1 MLDKQTT
8 NSIDRSKF
16 NSYKGL
22 GTSCPVCAST
32 SGKCRWQNY
41 ELSAQ
46 NGKITSTIKTLCMTG
61 AGGYGNPDYHYF
73 NDTRDGQWGVYI
85 PLSDWNEHRGENRQ
99 ATPAEREEWVK
110 NQQLQQQVLLEAEN
124 QRRAES
130 LPALERDIAARA
142 ILAQLSLNEIDRKD
156 LIRRGFTAQQIR
168 EIGFKSVEK
177 FQRLKE
183 PVNPRFPGVNISGTR
198 LNNGSIAGILI
209 PLYTITGEIVAFQ
222 IRNRE
227 QSKSRYRWLSS
238 VWEKGRDN
246 GAAPSLP
253 NGENPLT
260 FSYPQLLGVKPVL
273 NSIGFAEGTGAK
285 PNLAATRMG
294 QQIIGAAGGQWL
306 SSPELLLDGLSRWRA
321 DVIDLYLDGED
332 IHKPQ
337 VIRRWVN
344 LHRQLLEWG
353 YKPRFMYSGRDIDEL
368 EDLSELREIDSAE
381 LDRLVGDRLPSPPV
395 ISLARKLYQKSK
407 HFTPNRT
414 QCNRFLKWE
423 IPETG
428 LENTLVGIKSALGT
442 GKTEVLKALGA
453 WARERGLELIFIGYR
468 NNLLRQTCD
477 RIPDLYHVGDEDRV
491 FLDSDYHKAICHHSA
506 GLIDPAQ
513 MGNKIIVLDECVSD
527 LSDML
532 TSKLTAGRRKDGTDS
547 RQVRLAHIQEL
558 IQNCYG
564 VVALDAYLSDTE
576 LDFLRKLR
584 SSSVRAGASAS
595 AERVSHLSGAE
606 RCSWNEPKQRDFDFI
621 HKIENTYRNQMNVR
635 MVNQKSTVT
644 RAILDDAL
652 AGANLLITATTQKH
666 CENLE
671 KSLIHI
677 GIPETN
683 ICRIDGTTDRD
694 DTILLFFRNP
704 KTYLETY
711 SPQIVIL
718 SPTAESG
725 ISIDLPGYFTT
736 HYHFHLGNLGILS
749 GLQFLGRYRYF
760 SAPRVIYCEKQG
772 HIHDGNSSCF
782 TRWVKDEFDRQVHED
797 INLVFMLL
805 DKGATDEAM
814 KILTSYANKEDLWL
828 KLAHQYKANL
838 NEEMKHLR
846 ELFIESMVAD
856 GYTVTIDPEDVDGCD
871 DTDDLMGRVE
881 VERRVVQ
888 SRRIYNA
895 PDITRLE
902 YEAIRN
908 NPSANEIDRVLAS
921 KYYLTQQQLPGIM
934 ETESYCAELIQMLKY
949 NHPALVKQLET
960 YHYLLHPELAEI
972 NHLAAW
978 LPVAQTGSVWLPDQ
992 LNRSSLALVK
1002 VGRELGLAELIER
1015 RTLLAGSPA
1024 ERSATRQTIFS
1035 RQRIGEII
1043 QQVKDSKRYQS
1054 SLKININPEKQTD
1067 PIKLFQ
1073 RILKKFGLKSVKL
1086 GDDQFKLDA
1095 VADSILAFKGAPKYE
1110 LLTPELIEGVTGL
1123 AGKEF
1128 HKDDIEIQTLGGSME
1143 ALGMQDKRGR
1153 MRLVAGSARYL
1164 GLSVVTHR
1172 HRTIDP
1178 QGKKVVTRIYTFTA
1192 TSDPI
1197 SGGIK
1202 NSQVYPGTQPVYVKH
1217 IYECLTRRL
1226 EQLAIDKV
1234 VGIKAWQNLDFA
1246 ASGNNLQT
1254 SIPEELFSAIHI
1266 DDFASIEIINLP
1278 KDRSGSA
1285 EFSLE
1290 NLRSVAQKLLYIGQ
1304 MELPELEICLNQYLG
1319 VTNPEVARIAMS
1331 MIENKYPQVFAR
1343 LIHCSSSI
1351 TQVE

>member
-1 MLDKQTT
+1 MSKYFANLVP
-8 NSIDRSKF
+8 RSRF
-16 NSYKGL
+16 NAYRGL
-22 GTSCPVCAST
+22 GNTCPVCSSS

-46 NGKITSTIKTLCMTG
+46 NGRITPTIKTLCMTG

-85 PLSDWNEHRGENRQ
+85 PLVDWNEHRGEDRQ

-110 NQQLQQQVLLEAEN
+110 NQQLKQKALLEAEN
-124 QRRAES
+124 QRKAES
-130 LPALERDIAARA
+130 LPVLERDIAARA

-177 FQRLKE
+177 FQRLTE
-183 PVNPRFPGVNISGTR
+183 PVNNRFPGVNIQGNR
-198 LNNGSIAGILI
+198 LNNGSIGGILI
-209 PLYTITGEIVAFQ
+209 PIYTITGEIVAFQ

-260 FSYPQLLGVKPVL
+260 FSYPQLLGVIPVVR
-273 NSIGFAEGTGAK
+273 SIGLAEGTGAK

-294 QQIIGAAGGQWL
+294 QQVIGAAGGQWL
-306 SSPELLLDGLSRWRA
+306 SSPELLKDGLERWRA

-332 IHKPQ
+332 PQKPQ
-337 VIRRWVN
+337 IIRRWVN
-344 LHRQLLEWG
+344 LYYQLLEWG

-368 EDLSELREIDSAE
+368 EDLLLLREID
-381 LDRLVGDRLPSPPV
+381 LDDLEYLVSSKLPPPPPV
-395 ISLARKLYQKSK
+395 VSLARKLYQKSK
-407 HFTPNRT
+407 HFTPNQT
-414 QCNRFLKWE
+414 QNNRFLQWE

-428 LENTLVGIKSALGT
+428 LENTLIGIKSALGT

-453 WARERGLELIFIGYR
+453 WARKCGLELIFIGYR

-477 RIPDLYHVGDEDRV
+477 RIPDLYHVGDEDKV

-513 MGNKIIVLDECVSD
+513 MGNKIVILDECVSD

-532 TSKLTAGRRKDGTDS
+532 TSKLTAGRRKDGMDS
-547 RQVRLAHIQEL
+547 RQVRLAHIEEL
-558 IQNCYG
+558 IKHSHG
-564 VVALDAYLSDTE
+564 VIALDAYLSDTE

-584 SSSVRAGASAS
+584 QFDSV
-595 AERVSHLSGAE
+595 
-606 RCSWNEPKQRDFDFI
+606 

-635 MVNQKSTVT
+635 MVNQKSTLT

-671 KSLIHI
+671 KSLIKL
-677 GIPETN
+677 GIAETN

-694 DTILLFFRNP
+694 DTVGLFFRNP
-704 KTYLETY
+704 KAYLEQHR
-711 SPQIVIL
+711 PQIVIL

-725 ISIDLPGYFTT
+725 ISIDLAGYFTT

-749 GLQFLGRYRYF
+749 GLQFLGRYRDF
-760 SAPRVIYCEKQG
+760 SAPRVIYCERQG
-772 HIHDGNSSCF
+772 RIGDGNSSSF
-782 TRWVKDEFDRQVHED
+782 SKWVKDEFDRQVHED
-797 INLVFMLL
+797 MNLVFMLL
-805 DKGATDEAM
+805 DNGSVDEAIKM
-814 KILTSYANKEDLWL
+814 LTNYANKEDIWL

-838 NEEMKHLR
+838 NEEMKHLH
-846 ELFIESMVAD
+846 ELFVEAMVAD
-856 GYTVTIDPEDVDGCD
+856 GYTVSIAPEDVDGCD

-908 NPSANEIDRVLAS
+908 NPSANELDRVLAN

-934 ETESYCAELIQMLKY
+934 ETESYSAELIQMLKY

-960 YHYLLHPELAEI
+960 YHYLLNPELAEA

-978 LPVAQTGSVWLPDQ
+978 LPVAETGSVWLPDQ

-1002 VGRELGLAELIER
+1002 VGRELGLTDLI
-1015 RTLLAGSPA
+1015 
-1024 ERSATRQTIFS
+1024 QTIFS
-1035 RQRIGEII
+1035 GQQIGVIIERING
-1043 QQVKDSKRYQS
+1043 SKRYQS
-1054 SLKININPEKQTD
+1054 SLKVNINPDQQPN
-1067 PIKLFQ
+1067 PIKLFR
-1073 RILKKFGLKSVKL
+1073 RILKRFGLKLVKL
-1086 GDDQFKLDA
+1086 GDNQFKLDA
-1095 VADSILAFKGAPKYE
+1095 VVDSILAFKGAPKYE
-1110 LLTPELIEGVTGL
+1110 LLTPELIAGVAQL

-1128 HKDDIEIQTLGGSME
+1128 HKDDIEIQTLGAEME
-1143 ALGMQDKRGR
+1143 TLGMQDKRGR
-1153 MRLVAGSARYL
+1153 MRLVAGSARHL

-1178 QGKKVVTRIYTFTA
+1178 QGKKAVTRIYTFGT
-1192 TSDPI
+1192 THDPF
-1197 SGGIK
+1197 SGAIK
-1202 NSQVYPGTQPVYVKH
+1202 NSQVYPGTHPVFVKH
-1217 IYECLTRRL
+1217 IYECVTKRL
-1226 EQLAIDKV
+1226 EQLATHQRERIEEWKNPQV
-1234 VGIKAWQNLDFA
+1234 L
-1246 ASGNNLQT
+1246 
-1254 SIPEELFSAIHI
+1254 IPEQLSSTIHI
-1266 DDFASIEIINLP
+1266 DDFASINIINLP
-1278 KDRSGSA
+1278 EHRSGSP

-1290 NLRSVAQKLLYIGQ
+1290 NLRSVAQTLLHIGQ
-1304 MELPELEICLNQYLG
+1304 MEMSELESCLNEYLAM
-1319 VTNPEVARIAMS
+1319 TNPEVARIAMS
-1331 MIENKYPQVFAR
+1331 MVESRYPEVFERLAR
-1343 LIHCSSSI
+1343 FGKADA
-1351 TQVE
+1351 TRTK

>member
-1 MLDKQTT
+1 MLGTQSTS
-8 NSIDRSKF
+8 SIVRSKF
-16 NSYKGL
+16 NAYKGL
-22 GTSCPVCAST
+22 GNSCPVCAST

-41 ELSAQ
+41 ELSAK
-46 NGKITSTIKTLCMTG
+46 NGKTTPTTKTLCMTG

-85 PLSDWNEHRGENRQ
+85 PLVDWNEHRGEDRQ

-110 NQQLQQQVLLEAEN
+110 NQQLKQQALLEAEN

-130 LPALERDIAARA
+130 LPAYERDIAARA

-156 LIRRGFTAQQIR
+156 LIRRGFTQQQIR

-183 PVNPRFPGVNISGTR
+183 PVNNRFPGVNIQGNR
-198 LNNGSIAGILI
+198 LSNGSIAGILI
-209 PLYTITGEIVAFQ
+209 PIYTVTGEIVAFQ
-222 IRNRE
+222 VRNRE

-260 FSYPQLLGVKPVL
+260 FSYPQLLGVEPRL

-285 PNLAATRMG
+285 PNLTATKMG
-294 QQIIGAAGGQWL
+294 QQVIGAAGGQWL
-306 SSPELLLDGLSRWRA
+306 SSPELLKDGLERWRA
-321 DVIDLYLDGED
+321 DVIDLYLDGD
-332 IHKPQ
+332 DLQKPQ

-344 LHRQLLEWG
+344 LYHQLLEWG

-368 EDLSELREIDSAE
+368 EDLFLLREIDLDE
-381 LDRLVGDRLPSPPV
+381 LENLVGNKLPPPPAIV
-395 ISLARKLYQKSK
+395 SLARKLYQKS
-407 HFTPNRT
+407 HRFTPNQT
-414 QCNRFLKWE
+414 QCNRFLQWE

-477 RIPDLYHVGDEDRV
+477 RIPDLYHVGDEDKV

-506 GLIDPAQ
+506 GLIDPSQ
-513 MGNKIIVLDECVSD
+513 MGNKIVILDECVSD

-547 RQVRLAHIQEL
+547 RQVRLAHIEEL
-558 IQNCYG
+558 IKHSHG
-564 VVALDAYLSDTE
+564 VIALDAYLSDTE

-584 SSSVRAGASAS
+584 
-595 AERVSHLSGAE
+595 
-606 RCSWNEPKQRDFDFI
+606 QFDFV
-621 HKIENTYRNQMNVR
+621 HKLENTYRNQMNVR

-671 KSLIHI
+671 KSLIRI
-677 GIPETN
+677 GIPEAN

-694 DTILLFFRNP
+694 DCILLFFRNP
-704 KTYLETY
+704 KAYLEEY
-711 SPQIVIL
+711 RPQIVIL

-725 ISIDLPGYFTT
+725 ISIDLAGYFTT

-749 GLQFLGRYRYF
+749 GLQFLGRYRDF
-760 SAPRVIYCEKQG
+760 SAPRVIYCERQG
-772 HIHDGNSSCF
+772 RIGDGNSSSF
-782 TRWVKDEFDRQVHED
+782 SKWVKDEFDRQVHED
-797 INLVFMLL
+797 MDLVFMLL
-805 DKGATDEAM
+805 DKGAADEAM
-814 KILTSYANKEDLWL
+814 KILNNYAHKEDLWL
-828 KLAHQYKANL
+828 KLAHHYKANL

-846 ELFIESMVAD
+846 ELFVEAMVAD
-856 GYTVTIDPEDVDGCD
+856 GYTVSIDPEDIDGCD

-888 SRRIYNA
+888 SRRIYDA

-908 NPSANEIDRVLAS
+908 NPSANELDRVLAS

-960 YHYLLHPELAEI
+960 YHYLLHPERAEI

-978 LPVAQTGSVWLPDQ
+978 LPVAETGSVWLPDQ
-992 LNRSSLALVK
+992 LSRSSLALVK
-1002 VGRELGLAELIER
+1002 VGRELGLTNLIE
-1015 RTLLAGSPA
+1015 
-1024 ERSATRQTIFS
+1024 TIFS
-1035 RQRIGEII
+1035 GQRIGVII
-1043 QQVKDSKRYQS
+1043 EQIANSKRYQS
-1054 SLKININPEKQTD
+1054 SLKVNINPDKQPD
-1067 PIKLFQ
+1067 PIKLFR
-1073 RILKKFGLKSVKL
+1073 RILKRFGLKLIKL

-1110 LLTPELIEGVTGL
+1110 LLTPELNQKVAQL
-1123 AGKEF
+1123 AGKQL
-1128 HKDDIEIQTLGGSME
+1128 HKDDIEVETLGMEME
-1143 ALGMQDKRGR
+1143 ALGMRDGRGR

-1178 QGKKVVTRIYTFTA
+1178 QGKKVVTRTYTFGA
-1192 TSDPI
+1192 TRDPI

-1202 NSQVYPGTQPVYVKH
+1202 NSQVYPGTQPVHVKH
-1217 IYECLTRRL
+1217 IYECITKRL
-1226 EQLAIDKV
+1226 EQLAIDRQV
-1234 VGIKAWQNLDFA
+1234 RVQDWQNL
-1246 ASGNNLQT
+1246 QT
-1254 SIPEELFSAIHI
+1254 VIPEDLLLTIHI
-1266 DDFASIEIINLP
+1266 DDFASIEIISLP
-1278 KDRSGSA
+1278 EGRSGSA

-1290 NLRSVAQKLLYIGQ
+1290 NLRSVAQTLLCIGQ
-1304 MELPELEICLNQYLG
+1304 MELLELASCLNQYLA
-1319 VTNPEVARIAMS
+1319 VTNPEVARIALGMVES
-1331 MIENKYPQVFAR
+1331 KYLQVFDR
-1343 LIHCSSSI
+1343 LRQHSFRSI
-1351 TQVE
+1351 

>member
-1 MLDKQTT
+1 MIQ
-8 NSIDRSKF
+8 SAFSHSKF
-16 NSYKGL
+16 NAYRSL
-22 GTSCPVCAST
+22 GNSCPVCAST

-41 ELSAQ
+41 DLSAK
-46 NGKITSTIKTLCMTG
+46 NGRITPTIKTLCMTG

-85 PLSDWNEHRGENRQ
+85 PLIDWNEHRGEDRQ
-99 ATPAEREEWVK
+99 ATPAEKEEWVK
-110 NQQLQQQVLLEAEN
+110 NQQLKQQALLEAEN

-130 LPALERDIAARA
+130 LPAGERNIAARL

-156 LIRRGFTAQQIR
+156 LVKRGFTAQQIR

-177 FQRLKE
+177 FQRLTE
-183 PVNPRFPGVNISGTR
+183 PVNNRFPGVNISGTR
-198 LNNGSIAGILI
+198 LNNASIGGILI

-238 VWEKGRDN
+238 TWEKGRDN

-260 FSYPQLLGVKPVL
+260 FAYPQLLGVNLTPHH
-273 NSIGFAEGTGAK
+273 SIGSVRDLKTLTLRHSIGLAEGTGAK
-285 PNLAATRMG
+285 PNLAAILTG

-306 SSPELLLDGLSRWRA
+306 SSPELLKDGLERWRA
-321 DVIDLYLDGED
+321 EYINLYLDGED

-344 LHRQLLEWG
+344 LYHQLIEWG
-353 YKPRFMYSGRDIDEL
+353 YKPRLMWSGHDIDEL
-368 EDLSELREIDSAE
+368 EDFSLLREIGLDE
-381 LDRLVGDRLPSPPV
+381 LGANPSFDNGRLQLSIVKLLPPPV
-395 ISLARKLYQKSK
+395 SLARKLYQKSK
-407 HFTPNRT
+407 RFTPNQT
-414 QCNRFLKWE
+414 QCNRFFQWE
-423 IPETG
+423 MPETG

-477 RIPDLYHVGDEDRV
+477 RIPDLYHVGDEDKV

-506 GLIDPAQ
+506 GLIDPTQ
-513 MGNKIIVLDECVSD
+513 MGNKIVILDECVSD

-547 RQVRLAHIQEL
+547 RQVRLAHIEEL
-558 IQNCYG
+558 IKHSYG

-584 SSSVRAGASAS
+584 
-595 AERVSHLSGAE
+595 
-606 RCSWNEPKQRDFDFI
+606 QFDFV
-621 HKIENTYRNQMNVR
+621 HKLENTYRNQMNVR
-635 MVNQKSTVT
+635 MVNQKSTLT

-671 KSLIHI
+671 KSLIRI
-677 GIPETN
+677 GIPEAN

-725 ISIDLPGYFTT
+725 ISIDLAGYFTT

-749 GLQFLGRYRYF
+749 GLQFLGRYRDF
-760 SAPRVIYCEKQG
+760 SAPRVIYCERQG
-772 HIHDGNSSCF
+772 RIIDGNSSSYAK
-782 TRWVKDEFDRQVHED
+782 WVKDEFDRQVHED
-797 INLVFMLL
+797 MDLVFMLL
-805 DKGATDEAM
+805 DKGAADEAM
-814 KILTSYANKEDLWL
+814 KILTNYAQKEDLWL

-846 ELFIESMVAD
+846 ELFVEAMVAD
-856 GYTVTIDPEDVDGCD
+856 GYTVSIDPEDVDGCD

-888 SRRIYNA
+888 SRRIYDA

-908 NPSANEIDRVLAS
+908 NPSANELDRVLAS

-960 YHYLLHPELAEI
+960 YHYLLHPERAEI

-978 LPVAQTGSVWLPDQ
+978 LPVAETGSVWLPDQ
-992 LNRSSLALVK
+992 LSRSSLALVK
-1002 VGRELGLAELIER
+1002 VGRELGLQALID
-1015 RTLLAGSPA
+1015 
-1024 ERSATRQTIFS
+1024 TIFS
-1035 RQRIGEII
+1035 GQRIGVII
-1043 QQVKDSKRYQS
+1043 EQIANSRRYQS
-1054 SLKININPEKQTD
+1054 SLKININPDKQPD
-1067 PIKLFQ
+1067 PIKVFR
-1073 RILKKFGLKSVKL
+1073 RILKRFGLKLVKL
-1086 GDDQFKLDA
+1086 GDDQFRLDA
-1095 VADSILAFKGAPKYE
+1095 VADSILAFKGAPKYD
-1110 LLTPELIEGVTGL
+1110 LLTPELSEKVAQL
-1123 AGKEF
+1123 AGKQL
-1128 HKDDIEIQTLGGSME
+1128 HKDDLEVETLGMEME
-1143 ALGMQDKRGR
+1143 ALGMHDGRGR

-1172 HRTIDP
+1172 HRTLDP
-1178 QGKKVVTRIYTFTA
+1178 QGKKVVTRTYTFGA
-1192 TSDPI
+1192 TGDPI

-1202 NSQVYPGTQPVYVKH
+1202 NSQIYPGTQPVHVKH
-1217 IYECLTRRL
+1217 IYECITRRL
-1226 EQLAIDKV
+1226 EQLANDKQARV
-1234 VGIKAWQNLDFA
+1234 QDWQNLQ
-1246 ASGNNLQT
+1246 S
-1254 SIPEELFSAIHI
+1254 SIPEELSLEIHI
-1266 DDFASIEIINLP
+1266 DDFASIKIINLP
-1278 KDRSGSA
+1278 EDRRGSA

-1290 NLRSVAQKLLYIGQ
+1290 NLRSVAQTLLCIGQ
-1304 MELPELEICLNQYLG
+1304 MELPELKICLNEYLTL
-1319 VTNPEVARIAMS
+1319 TNPEVARIAMS
-1331 MIENKYPQVFAR
+1331 MVESKYPQVFGR
-1343 LIHCSSSI
+1343 LI
-1351 TQVE
+1351 

>member
-1 MLDKQTT
+1 MLGNTT
-8 NSIDRSKF
+8 TPFARSKF
-16 NSYKGL
+16 NAYKGL
-22 GTSCPVCAST
+22 GNSCPVCAST
-32 SGKCRWQNY
+32 SGKCRWQPY
-41 ELSAQ
+41 ELSAK
-46 NGKITSTIKTLCMTG
+46 NGKTTPTIKTLCMTG

-85 PLSDWNEHRGENRQ
+85 PLVDWNEHRSEDRQ
-99 ATPAEREEWVK
+99 ATPAERAEWVK
-110 NQQLQQQVLLEAEN
+110 TQQLKQQALLEAEN

-156 LIRRGFTAQQIR
+156 LVRRGFTAQQIR

-183 PVNPRFPGVNISGTR
+183 AVNPRFPGVNIQGNR
-198 LNNGSIAGILI
+198 LNNGSIGGILI
-209 PLYTITGEIVAFQ
+209 PLYTVTGKIVAFQ
-222 IRNRE
+222 VRNRE
-227 QSKSRYRWLSS
+227 PSKSRYRWLSS
-238 VWEKGRDN
+238 TWEKGRDN
-246 GAAPSLP
+246 GSAPSLP

-260 FSYPQLLGVKPVL
+260 FSYPQLLGVIPVIK
-273 NSIGFAEGTGAK
+273 SIGLAEGTGAK
-285 PNLAATRMG
+285 PNLAAIRMG
-294 QQIIGAAGGQWL
+294 QQVIGAAGGQWL
-306 SSPELLLDGLSRWRA
+306 SSPELLKDGLERWRA
-321 DVIDLYLDGED
+321 DIIDLYLDGED
-332 IHKPQ
+332 PQKPQ

-344 LHRQLLEWG
+344 LYHQLLEWG

-368 EDLSELREIDSAE
+368 EDLLLLREID
-381 LDRLVGDRLPSPPV
+381 LDDLEYLVSSKLPPPPPV
-395 ISLARKLYQKSK
+395 VSLARKLYQKSK
-407 HFTPNRT
+407 RFTPNQT
-414 QCNRFLKWE
+414 QCNRFLEWE

-477 RIPDLYHVGDEDRV
+477 RIPDLYHVGDEDKV
-491 FLDSDYHKAICHHSA
+491 FLDSDYHKAICHHSCH
-506 GLIDPAQ
+506 LIDPSG
-513 MGNKIIVLDECVSD
+513 MGNKMIVLDECVSD

-547 RQVRLAHIQEL
+547 RQVRLAHIEEL
-558 IQNCYG
+558 VKNCYG

-584 SSSVRAGASAS
+584 
-595 AERVSHLSGAE
+595 
-606 RCSWNEPKQRDFDFI
+606 QFDFV
-621 HKIENTYRNQMNVR
+621 HKLENTYRNQMNVR
-635 MVNQKSTVT
+635 MVNQKSTLT
-644 RAILDDAL
+644 RTILDDAL
-652 AGANLLITATTQKH
+652 TGANLLITATTQKH

-671 KSLIHI
+671 KSLIRI

-683 ICRIDGTTDRD
+683 ICRIDGKTDRD
-694 DTILLFFRNP
+694 DTVGLFFRNP
-704 KTYLETY
+704 KAYLEEHR
-711 SPQIVIL
+711 PQIVIL

-725 ISIDLPGYFTT
+725 ISIDLAGYFTT

-749 GLQFLGRYRYF
+749 GLQFLGRYRDF
-760 SAPRVIYCEKQG
+760 SAPRVIYCERQG
-772 HIHDGNSSCF
+772 RIIDGNSSSF
-782 TRWVKDEFDRQVHED
+782 SKWVKDEFDLQVHED
-797 INLVFMLL
+797 MNLVFALL
-805 DKGATDEAM
+805 DTGAADEAI

-846 ELFIESMVAD
+846 ELFVEAMVAD
-856 GYTVTIDPEDVDGCD
+856 GYTVSTDPEDIDGCD

-888 SRRIYNA
+888 SRRIYDA
-895 PDITRLE
+895 PDLTRLE

-908 NPSANEIDRVLAS
+908 NPSANELDRVLAS

-934 ETESYCAELIQMLKY
+934 ETESYSAELIQMLKY

-960 YHYLLHPELAEI
+960 YHYLLHPERAEL

-978 LPVAQTGSVWLPDQ
+978 LPVAETGSVWLPDQ
-992 LNRSSLALVK
+992 LSRSSLALVK
-1002 VGRELGLAELIER
+1002 VGRELGLADLIER
-1015 RTLLAGSPA
+1015 RTLGGSPA

-1035 RQRIGEII
+1035 GQQIGSIIERISG
-1043 QQVKDSKRYQS
+1043 SKRYQS
-1054 SLKININPEKQTD
+1054 SLKININPDKQPD
-1067 PIKLFQ
+1067 PIKLFR
-1073 RILKKFGLKSVKL
+1073 RILKRFGLKLVKL

-1110 LLTPELIEGVTGL
+1110 LLTPELSQKVAQL
-1123 AGKEF
+1123 AGKQL
-1128 HKDDIEIQTLGGSME
+1128 HKDDIEVETLGMEME
-1143 ALGMQDKRGR
+1143 ALGMHDGRGR

-1178 QGKKVVTRIYTFTA
+1178 QGKKVVTRTYTFGA
-1192 TSDPI
+1192 TEDPI

-1202 NSQVYPGTQPVYVKH
+1202 NSQIYPGTHPVQVKH
-1217 IYECLTRRL
+1217 IYECITKRL
-1226 EQLAIDKV
+1226 EQLAIDKQV
-1234 VGIKAWQNLDFA
+1234 RVQDWQNLQ
-1246 ASGNNLQT
+1246 NPIL
-1254 SIPEELFSAIHI
+1254 EELLPTIHI
-1266 DDFASIEIINLP
+1266 DDFTSIEIINLP
-1278 KDRSGSA
+1278 ESRSGSA

-1290 NLRSVAQKLLYIGQ
+1290 NLRSVAQTLLHIGQ
-1304 MELPELEICLNQYLG
+1304 MELLELEICLHEYLTI
-1319 VTNPEVARIAMS
+1319 TNPEVARIAMS
-1331 MIENKYPQVFAR
+1331 MLESKYPQVFE
-1343 LIHCSSSI
+1343 LIAKH
-1351 TQVE
+1351 

>member
-1 MLDKQTT
+1 MLGNVST
-8 NSIDRSKF
+8 NSTVRSKF
-16 NSYKGL
+16 NAYRGL
-22 GTSCPVCAST
+22 GNSCPVCAST

-41 ELSAQ
+41 ELSAK
-46 NGKITSTIKTLCMTG
+46 NGKITPTIKTLCMTG

-85 PLSDWNEHRGENRQ
+85 PLIDWNEHRGENRQ
-99 ATPAEREEWVK
+99 ATPEMREEWVK
-110 NQQLQQQVLLEAEN
+110 NQKLKQQALLSAEN
-124 QRRAES
+124 QRKAQS
-130 LPALERDIAARA
+130 LPALERDIAART
-142 ILAQLSLNEIDRKD
+142 ISAQLSLNEIDRRD
-156 LIRRGFTAQQIR
+156 LIRRGFTQQQIR

-177 FQRLKE
+177 FQRLTE
-183 PVNPRFPGVNISGTR
+183 PVNNRFPGVNVQGNR
-198 LNNGSIAGILI
+198 LSNGSIAGILI
-209 PLYTITGEIVAFQ
+209 PIYTITGEIVAFQ
-222 IRNRE
+222 VRNRE

-246 GAAPSLP
+246 GASPSLP

-260 FSYPQLLGVKPVL
+260 FSYPQLLGVIPVIR
-273 NSIGFAEGTGAK
+273 SIGLAEGTGAK
-285 PNLAATRMG
+285 PNLAATRIG
-294 QQIIGAAGGQWL
+294 QQVIGAAGGQWL
-306 SSPELLLDGLSRWRA
+306 SSPELLKDGLERWRA

-337 VIRRWVN
+337 VIRRWIN
-344 LHRQLLEWG
+344 LYHQLLEWG

-368 EDLSELREIDSAE
+368 EDLSLLREIDLDELEHLLGETHAEGTSA
-381 LDRLVGDRLPSPPV
+381 RFHPLVGNKLPPPPPI

-407 HFTPNRT
+407 HFSNNQT
-414 QCNRFLKWE
+414 QCNRFLQWE

-442 GKTEVLKALGA
+442 GKTEILKALGA
-453 WARERGLELIFIGYR
+453 WAREHGLELIFIGYR

-477 RIPDLYHVGDEDRV
+477 RIPNLYHVGDEDKV

-513 MGNKIIVLDECVSD
+513 MGNKIVILDECVSD

-547 RQVRLAHIQEL
+547 RQVRLAHIEEL
-558 IQNCYG
+558 IKHSHG

-584 SSSVRAGASAS
+584 
-595 AERVSHLSGAE
+595 
-606 RCSWNEPKQRDFDFI
+606 QFDFVY
-621 HKIENTYRNQMNVR
+621 KLENTYRNQMNVR

-652 AGANLLITATTQKH
+652 TGANLLITATTQKH

-671 KSLIHI
+671 KSLIRI
-677 GIPETN
+677 GIPEAD
-683 ICRIDGTTDRD
+683 ICRIDGTTDRN
-694 DTILLFFRNP
+694 DTVALFFRNP
-704 KTYLETY
+704 KAYLEKY
-711 SPQIVIL
+711 RPQIVIL

-725 ISIDLPGYFTT
+725 ISIDLTGYFRT

-749 GLQFLGRYRYF
+749 GLQFLGRYRDF
-760 SAPRVIYCEKQG
+760 SAPRVIYCERQG
-772 HIHDGNSSCF
+772 RINDGNSSSF
-782 TRWVKDEFDRQVHED
+782 TKWVKDEFDLKVHED
-797 INLVFMLL
+797 MDLVFMLL
-805 DKGATDEAM
+805 DKGAADEAM

-846 ELFIESMVAD
+846 ELFVEAMVAD

-888 SRRIYNA
+888 SRRIYDA
-895 PDITRLE
+895 LDITRLE

-908 NPSANEIDRVLAS
+908 NPSANELDRVLAS

-960 YHYLLHPELAEI
+960 YHYLLHPERAEI

-978 LPVAQTGSVWLPDQ
+978 LPVAETGSVWFPDQ
-992 LNRSSLALVK
+992 LSRSSLALVK
-1002 VGRELGLAELIER
+1002 VGRELGLTDLI
-1015 RTLLAGSPA
+1015 G
-1024 ERSATRQTIFS
+1024 TIFS
-1035 RQRIGEII
+1035 GRQIGSIIDRISS
-1043 QQVKDSKRYQS
+1043 SKRYQS
-1054 SLKININPEKQTD
+1054 SLKININPDKQPD
-1067 PIKLFQ
+1067 PIKLFR
-1073 RILKKFGLKSVKL
+1073 RILKIFGLKLVKL
-1086 GDDQFKLDA
+1086 GDDQFKLDV

-1110 LLTPELIEGVTGL
+1110 LLTPELSQKVAGL
-1123 AGKEF
+1123 AGKQL
-1128 HKDDIEIQTLGGSME
+1128 HKDDLEIETLGMEME
-1143 ALGMQDKRGR
+1143 ALGMQDGRGR

-1178 QGKKVVTRIYTFTA
+1178 QGKKVVTRTYTFGTIQ
-1192 TSDPI
+1192 DPL
-1197 SGGIK
+1197 SKGIK
-1202 NSQVYPGTQPVYVKH
+1202 NSQVYPGTQPVHVKH
-1217 IYECLTRRL
+1217 IYECITKRL
-1226 EQLAIDKV
+1226 EQLAIDKQV
-1234 VGIKAWQNLDFA
+1234 RVRDWQNLQNPV
-1246 ASGNNLQT
+1246 S
-1254 SIPEELFSAIHI
+1254 EELSSTIHI
-1266 DDFASIEIINLP
+1266 DDFVSIEIINLP
-1278 KDRSGSA
+1278 EDQRGSP
-1285 EFSLE
+1285 EFS
-1290 NLRSVAQKLLYIGQ
+1290 
-1304 MELPELEICLNQYLG
+1304 
-1319 VTNPEVARIAMS
+1319 
-1331 MIENKYPQVFAR
+1331 
-1343 LIHCSSSI
+1343 
-1351 TQVE
+1351 

>member
-1 MLDKQTT
+1 MT
-8 NSIDRSKF
+8 NFNSLFPRSKF
-16 NSYKGL
+16 NAYRGL
-22 GTSCPVCAST
+22 GNTCPVCSSS

-41 ELSAQ
+41 ELSAK
-46 NGKITSTIKTLCMTG
+46 NGKITPTVKTLCMTG

-85 PLSDWNEHRGENRQ
+85 PLVDWNEHRGEDRQ
-99 ATPAEREEWVK
+99 ATPAEKEEWVK
-110 NQQLQQQVLLEAEN
+110 NQQLKQQALLEAEN

-130 LPALERDIAARA
+130 LPAYERDIAARA

-177 FQRLKE
+177 FQRFKE
-183 PVNPRFPGVNISGTR
+183 PVNPRFPGVNIQGNR
-198 LNNGSIAGILI
+198 LNNGYIGGILI
-209 PLYTITGEIVAFQ
+209 PIYTITGEIVAFQ

-238 VWEKGRDN
+238 TWEKSREN
-246 GAAPSLP
+246 GPVPNLP
-253 NGENPLT
+253 NGEIPLT
-260 FSYPQLLGVKPVL
+260 FSYPQLLGVIPVIR
-273 NSIGFAEGTGAK
+273 SIGLAEGTGAK
-285 PNLAATRMG
+285 PNLAAIEMG
-294 QQIIGAAGGQWL
+294 QQVIGAAGGQFL
-306 SSPELLLDGLSRWRA
+306 SAPEQLKDALERWRA
-321 DVIDLYLDGED
+321 NYIDLYLDGED

-337 VIRRWVN
+337 VIRRWLN
-344 LHRQLLEWG
+344 LYHQLLEWG
-353 YKPRFMYSGRDIDEL
+353 YKPRLMWSGQDIDEL
-368 EDLSELREIDSAE
+368 EDLSLTRKIDLDELEQLS
-381 LDRLVGDRLPSPPV
+381 GGKLPPPPPPIV
-395 ISLARKLYQKSK
+395 PLARKLYQKSK
-407 HFTPNRT
+407 HFTPNKT
-414 QCNRFLKWE
+414 QCNRFLQWE

-453 WARERGLELIFIGYR
+453 WARKCGLELIFIGYR

-477 RIPDLYHVGDEDRV
+477 RIPDLYHVGDEDKV

-513 MGNKIIVLDECVSD
+513 MGNKIVILDECVSD

-547 RQVRLAHIQEL
+547 RQVRLAHIEEL
-558 IQNCYG
+558 IKHSHG
-564 VVALDAYLSDTE
+564 VIALDAYLSDTE

-584 SSSVRAGASAS
+584 S
-595 AERVSHLSGAE
+595 
-606 RCSWNEPKQRDFDFI
+606 FDFV
-621 HKIENTYRNQMNVR
+621 HKLENTYRNQMNVR
-635 MVNQKSTVT
+635 MVNQKSTLT

-671 KSLIHI
+671 KSLIRI
-677 GIPETN
+677 GIPEAN

-694 DTILLFFRNP
+694 DTIGLFFRNP
-704 KTYLETY
+704 KAYLEEHR
-711 SPQIVIL
+711 PQIVIL

-725 ISIDLPGYFTT
+725 ISIDLAGYFRT

-749 GLQFLGRYRYF
+749 GLQFLGRYRDF
-760 SAPRVIYCEKQG
+760 SAPRVIYCERQG
-772 HIHDGNSSCF
+772 RIGDGNSSSF
-782 TRWVKDEFDRQVHED
+782 SKWVKDEFDRQVHED
-797 INLVFMLL
+797 MDLVLMLL
-805 DKGATDEAM
+805 DKGAADEAM
-814 KILTSYANKEDLWL
+814 KILTNYAQKEDLWL

-846 ELFIESMVAD
+846 ELFVEAMVAD
-856 GYTVTIDPEDVDGCD
+856 GYTVSIDSEDIDGCD

-888 SRRIYNA
+888 SRRIYDA

-908 NPSANEIDRVLAS
+908 NPSANELDRVLAS

-960 YHYLLHPELAEI
+960 YHYLLNPERAEI

-978 LPVAQTGSVWLPDQ
+978 LPVAETGSVWLPDQ
-992 LNRSSLALVK
+992 LSRSSLALVK
-1002 VGRELGLAELIER
+1002 VGRELGLTDLIE
-1015 RTLLAGSPA
+1015 
-1024 ERSATRQTIFS
+1024 TIFS
-1035 RQRIGEII
+1035 GQRIGEII
-1043 QQVKDSKRYQS
+1043 DRISSSKRYQS
-1054 SLKININPEKQTD
+1054 SLKININPDKQPD
-1067 PIKLFQ
+1067 PIKLFR
-1073 RILKKFGLKSVKL
+1073 RILKIFGLKLVKL

-1110 LLTPELIEGVTGL
+1110 LLTPELSQKVAQL
-1123 AGKEF
+1123 AGKQL
-1128 HKDDIEIQTLGGSME
+1128 HKDDLEIETIGMEME
-1143 ALGMQDKRGR
+1143 ALGMHDGRGK

-1178 QGKKVVTRIYTFTA
+1178 QGKKVVTRTYTFGA
-1192 TSDPI
+1192 TGDPI
-1197 SGGIK
+1197 SGGIGH
-1202 NSQVYPGTQPVYVKH
+1202 SQIYPGTQPVHVKH
-1217 IYECLTRRL
+1217 IYECITRRL
-1226 EQLAIDKV
+1226 EQLAIDRQIRV
-1234 VGIKAWQNLDFA
+1234 RDWQNL
-1246 ASGNNLQT
+1246 QT
-1254 SIPEELFSAIHI
+1254 PIPEELSSAIHI
-1266 DDFASIEIINLP
+1266 DDFASIKIINLP
-1278 KDRSGSA
+1278 EGRSGSA

-1290 NLRSVAQKLLYIGQ
+1290 NLRSVAQTLLHIGQ
-1304 MELPELEICLNQYLG
+1304 MELPELESCLNEYLA
-1319 VTNPEVARIAMS
+1319 VTNPEVARIALGMVES
-1331 MIENKYPQVFAR
+1331 KYSQVFDR
-1343 LIHCSSSI
+1343 IIHFSS
-1351 TQVE
+1351 

>member
-1 MLDKQTT
+1 MLGNAST
-8 NSIDRSKF
+8 NSIVRSKF
-16 NSYKGL
+16 NAYRGL
-22 GTSCPVCAST
+22 GNSCPVCAST

-41 ELSAQ
+41 ELSAK
-46 NGKITSTIKTLCMTG
+46 NSKVTPTVKTLCMTG

-85 PLSDWNEHRGENRQ
+85 PLVDWNEHRGEARQ

-110 NQQLQQQVLLEAEN
+110 NQQLKQQALLEAEN

-130 LPALERDIAARA
+130 LPAYERDIAARA

-183 PVNPRFPGVNISGTR
+183 AVNPRFPGVNIQGNR
-198 LNNGSIAGILI
+198 LNNGYIGGILI
-209 PLYTITGEIVAFQ
+209 PIYTITGEIVAFQ

-238 VWEKGRDN
+238 TWEKSREN
-246 GAAPSLP
+246 GPVPNLP
-253 NGENPLT
+253 NGEIPLT
-260 FSYPQLLGVKPVL
+260 FSYPQLLGVIPVIR
-273 NSIGFAEGTGAK
+273 SIGLAEGTGAK
-285 PNLAATRMG
+285 PNLAAIEMG
-294 QQIIGAAGGQWL
+294 QQVIGAAGGQFL
-306 SSPELLLDGLSRWRA
+306 SAPEQLKDALERWRA
-321 DVIDLYLDGED
+321 SVIDLYLDGED
-332 IHKPQ
+332 IYKPQ
-337 VIRRWVN
+337 VIRRWLN
-344 LHRQLLEWG
+344 LYHQLLEWG
-353 YKPRFMYSGRDIDEL
+353 YKPRLMWSGQDIDEL
-368 EDLSELREIDSAE
+368 EDLSLTRKIDLDELEQLS
-381 LDRLVGDRLPSPPV
+381 GGKLPPPPPPIV
-395 ISLARKLYQKSK
+395 PLARKLYQKSK
-407 HFTPNRT
+407 HFTPNQT
-414 QCNRFLKWE
+414 QCNRFLQWE
-423 IPETG
+423 IPNTG

-453 WARERGLELIFIGYR
+453 WARKCGLELIFIGYR

-477 RIPDLYHVGDEDRV
+477 RIPDLYHVGDEDKV

-513 MGNKIIVLDECVSD
+513 MGNKIVILDECVSD

-547 RQVRLAHIQEL
+547 RQVRLAHIEEL
-558 IQNCYG
+558 IKHSHG
-564 VVALDAYLSDTE
+564 VIALDAYLSDTE

-584 SSSVRAGASAS
+584 S
-595 AERVSHLSGAE
+595 
-606 RCSWNEPKQRDFDFI
+606 FDFV
-621 HKIENTYRNQMNVR
+621 HKLENTYRNQMNVR
-635 MVNQKSTVT
+635 MVNQKSTLT

-671 KSLIHI
+671 KSLIRI
-677 GIPETN
+677 GIPEAN

-704 KTYLETY
+704 KAYLEEHR
-711 SPQIVIL
+711 PQIVIL

-725 ISIDLPGYFTT
+725 ISIDLAGYFRT

-749 GLQFLGRYRYF
+749 GLQFLGRYRDF
-760 SAPRVIYCEKQG
+760 SAPRVIYCERQG
-772 HIHDGNSSCF
+772 RIGDGNSSSF
-782 TRWVKDEFDRQVHED
+782 SKWVKDEFDRQVHED
-797 INLVFMLL
+797 MDLVFMLL
-805 DKGATDEAM
+805 DKGAADEAM
-814 KILTSYANKEDLWL
+814 KILTNYAQKEDLWL

-846 ELFIESMVAD
+846 ELFVEAMVAD
-856 GYTVTIDPEDVDGCD
+856 GYTVSIDSEDIDGCD

-881 VERRVVQ
+881 VERRVLQ
-888 SRRIYNA
+888 SRRIYDA

-908 NPSANEIDRVLAS
+908 NPSANELDRVLAS

-960 YHYLLHPELAEI
+960 YHYLLHPERAEI

-978 LPVAQTGSVWLPDQ
+978 LPVAETGSVWLPDQ
-992 LNRSSLALVK
+992 LSRSSLALVK
-1002 VGRELGLAELIER
+1002 VGRELGLADLIER
-1015 RTLLAGSPA
+1015 RTLGGSPA

-1035 RQRIGEII
+1035 GQQIGSIIDRISS
-1043 QQVKDSKRYQS
+1043 SKRYQS
-1054 SLKININPEKQTD
+1054 SLKININPDKQPD
-1067 PIKLFQ
+1067 SIKLFR
-1073 RILKKFGLKSVKL
+1073 RILKIFGLKLVKL

-1110 LLTPELIEGVTGL
+1110 LLTPELSQRVTQL
-1123 AGKEF
+1123 AGKQL
-1128 HKDDIEIQTLGGSME
+1128 HKDDIEVETLGMEME
-1143 ALGMQDKRGR
+1143 ALGMQDGRGR

-1178 QGKKVVTRIYTFTA
+1178 QGKKVVTRTYTFGA
-1192 TSDPI
+1192 TGDPI

-1202 NSQVYPGTQPVYVKH
+1202 NSQIYPGTQPVHVKH
-1217 IYECLTRRL
+1217 IYECITKRL
-1226 EQLAIDKV
+1226 EQLAIDRQV
-1234 VGIKAWQNLDFA
+1234 RVRDWQNL
-1246 ASGNNLQT
+1246 QT
-1254 SIPEELFSAIHI
+1254 PIPEELLPAIHI
-1266 DDFASIEIINLP
+1266 DDFASIKIINLP
-1278 KDRSGSA
+1278 KGRSGSA

-1290 NLRSVAQKLLYIGQ
+1290 NLRSVAQTLLHIGQ
-1304 MELPELEICLNQYLG
+1304 MEMPELESCLNEYLA
-1319 VTNPEVARIAMS
+1319 VTNPEVARIALGMVES
-1331 MIENKYPQVFAR
+1331 KYPQVFDR
-1343 LIHCSSSI
+1343 LIHFSS
-1351 TQVE
+1351 

>member
-1 MLDKQTT
+1 MIQ
-8 NSIDRSKF
+8 SAFSHSKF
-16 NSYKGL
+16 NSYRSL
-22 GTSCPVCAST
+22 GNSCPVCAST

-46 NGKITSTIKTLCMTG
+46 NGRITPTIKTLCMTG
-61 AGGYGNPDYHYF
+61 AGGYGNPNYHYF

-85 PLSDWNEHRGENRQ
+85 PLVDWNEHRGENYQ
-99 ATPAEREEWVK
+99 ATPAETEEWVK
-110 NQQLQQQVLLEAEN
+110 NQQLKQQALLEAEN

-130 LPALERDIAARA
+130 LPTLERDIAAR
-142 ILAQLSLNEIDRKD
+142 IIVAQLSLNEIDRRD
-156 LIRRGFTAQQIR
+156 LIRRGFTQQQIR

-177 FQRLKE
+177 FQRLTE
-183 PVNPRFPGVNISGTR
+183 PVNNRFPGVNIQGNR
-198 LNNGSIAGILI
+198 LSNGSIAGILI
-209 PLYTITGEIVAFQ
+209 PIYTITGEIVAFQ
-222 IRNRE
+222 VRNRE

-246 GAAPSLP
+246 GSAPSLP

-260 FSYPQLLGVKPVL
+260 FSYPQLLGVKPGVK
-273 NSIGFAEGTGAK
+273 SIGLAEGTGAK

-294 QQIIGAAGGQWL
+294 QQVIGAAGGQWL
-306 SSPELLLDGLSRWRA
+306 SSPELLKDGLERWRA
-321 DVIDLYLDGED
+321 LVIDLYLDGED

-337 VIRRWVN
+337 VIRRWIN
-344 LHRQLLEWG
+344 LYHQLLKWG

-368 EDLSELREIDSAE
+368 DDLFLLREIDLDE
-381 LDRLVGDRLPSPPV
+381 LEHLVGNKLPPPPPI
-395 ISLARKLYQKSK
+395 ISLARKLYQRSK
-407 HFTPNRT
+407 HFSNNQT
-414 QCNRFLKWE
+414 QCNRFLQWE
-423 IPETG
+423 IPQTG

-442 GKTEVLKALGA
+442 GKTEILKALGA
-453 WARERGLELIFIGYR
+453 WAREHGLELIFIGYR

-477 RIPDLYHVGDEDRV
+477 RIPDLYHVGDEDKV

-506 GLIDPAQ
+506 GLIDPAG
-513 MGNKIIVLDECVSD
+513 MANKIIILDECVSD

-547 RQVRLAHIQEL
+547 RQVRLAHIEEL
-558 IQNCYG
+558 IKHSHG

-584 SSSVRAGASAS
+584 
-595 AERVSHLSGAE
+595 
-606 RCSWNEPKQRDFDFI
+606 QFDFI
-621 HKIENTYRNQMNVR
+621 HKLENTYRNQMNVR
-635 MVNQKSTVT
+635 MVHQKSTVT

-671 KSLIHI
+671 KSLIRI
-677 GIPETN
+677 GIPDTN

-694 DTILLFFRNP
+694 DTIGLFFRNP
-704 KTYLETY
+704 KIYLETY

-725 ISIDLPGYFTT
+725 ISIDLSGYFTT

-749 GLQFLGRYRYF
+749 GLQFLGRYRDF
-760 SAPRVIYCEKQG
+760 SAPRVIYCEQQG
-772 HIHDGNSSCF
+772 HIHDGNSSSF
-782 TRWVKDEFDRQVHED
+782 SKWVKDEFDRQVHED
-797 INLVFMLL
+797 MDLVFMLL
-805 DKGATDEAM
+805 DKGAADEAM
-814 KILTSYANKEDLWL
+814 KILTSYANKEDIWL

-846 ELFIESMVAD
+846 ELFVEAMVAD

-881 VERRVVQ
+881 VERRVIQ
-888 SRRIYNA
+888 SRRIYDA

-908 NPSANEIDRVLAS
+908 NPSANELDRILAS
-921 KYYLTQQQLPGIM
+921 KYYLTQQQLPGI
-934 ETESYCAELIQMLKY
+934 TKTLSYCAEMIQMVKY
-949 NHPALVKQLET
+949 NHPALIRTLET
-960 YHYLLHPELAEI
+960 YHYLLYPELAET

-978 LPVAQTGSVWLPDQ
+978 LPVAETGSVWLPDQ

-1002 VGRELGLAELIER
+1002 VGRELGLTDLIER
-1015 RTLLAGSPA
+1015 RTLGGSPA

-1035 RQRIGEII
+1035 GQRIGLII
-1043 QQVKDSKRYQS
+1043 EQIANSKRYQS
-1054 SLKININPEKQTD
+1054 SLKVNINPKRQPD
-1067 PIKLFQ
+1067 PIKLFR
-1073 RILKKFGLKSVKL
+1073 RILKKFGLKLVKM

-1110 LLTPELIEGVTGL
+1110 LLTPQLSQKVIQL
-1123 AGKEF
+1123 AGKQL
-1128 HKDDIEIQTLGGSME
+1128 HKDDLEVETLGMEME
-1143 ALGMQDKRGR
+1143 ALGMHDGRGR

-1172 HRTIDP
+1172 HRTLDP
-1178 QGKKVVTRIYTFTA
+1178 QGKKVVMRTYTFGA

-1197 SGGIK
+1197 SEGIK
-1202 NSQVYPGTQPVYVKH
+1202 TSQVYPGTHPVQVKH
-1217 IYECLTRRL
+1217 IYECITRRL
-1226 EQLAIDKV
+1226 EQLAIDKQV
-1234 VGIKAWQNLDFA
+1234 RVQDWQNLQ
-1246 ASGNNLQT
+1246 N
-1254 SIPEELFSAIHI
+1254 SITEELSLTIHI
-1266 DDFASIEIINLP
+1266 DDFASIKIINLP
-1278 KDRSGSA
+1278 EGRSGSA

-1290 NLRSVAQKLLYIGQ
+1290 NLRSVAQTLLHIGQ
-1304 MELPELEICLNQYLG
+1304 IELLELESCLHEYLT
-1319 VTNPEVARIAMS
+1319 VTNHAVAKVALGMVKS
-1331 MIENKYPQVFAR
+1331 KYPQVFDR
-1343 LIHCSSSI
+1343 LANGKRTC
-1351 TQVE
+1351 

>member
-1 MLDKQTT
+1 VRYFANLV
-8 NSIDRSKF
+8 NHSKF
-16 NSYKGL
+16 NAYRGL
-22 GTSCPVCAST
+22 GNSCPICASS
-32 SGKCRWQNY
+32 SGKCKWQPY
-41 ELSAQ
+41 DLSAK
-46 NGKITSTIKTLCMTG
+46 NGKITPTIKTLCMTG

-85 PLSDWNEHRGENRQ
+85 PLVDWNEHRGENYQ

-110 NQQLQQQVLLEAEN
+110 NQKLKQQALLEAEN
-124 QRRAES
+124 QRKAES
-130 LPALERDIAARA
+130 LPTDERDIAARA

-156 LIRRGFTAQQIR
+156 LIRRGFNAQQIK
-168 EIGFKSVEK
+168 EIGFRSVEK
-177 FQRLKE
+177 FQKLTE
-183 PVNPRFPGVNISGTR
+183 PVNNRFPGVNIQGNR
-198 LNNGSIAGILI
+198 LNNGSIGGILI
-209 PLYTITGEIVAFQ
+209 PIYTITGEIVAFQ

-246 GAAPSLP
+246 GSAPNLP
-253 NGENPLT
+253 NGEIPLT
-260 FSYPQLLGVKPVL
+260 FSYPQLLGVAPVL

-294 QQIIGAAGGQWL
+294 QQVIGAAGGQWL
-306 SSPELLLDGLSRWRA
+306 SSPELLKDGLERWRA
-321 DVIDLYLDGED
+321 SVIDLYLDGED
-332 IHKPQ
+332 PQKPQ

-344 LHRQLLEWG
+344 LYYQLLEWG

-368 EDLSELREIDSAE
+368 DDLFLLREID
-381 LDRLVGDRLPSPPV
+381 LDDLEYLVSSKLPPPPPV
-395 ISLARKLYQKSK
+395 VSLARKLYQKSK
-407 HFTPNRT
+407 HFTPNQT
-414 QCNRFLKWE
+414 QSNRFLQWE

-477 RIPDLYHVGDEDRV
+477 RISDLYHVGDEDKV

-506 GLIDPAQ
+506 GLIDPSQ
-513 MGNKIIVLDECVSD
+513 MGNKIVILDECVSD

-547 RQVRLAHIQEL
+547 RQVRLAHIEEL
-558 IQNCYG
+558 IKHSHG

-584 SSSVRAGASAS
+584 
-595 AERVSHLSGAE
+595 
-606 RCSWNEPKQRDFDFI
+606 QFDFV
-621 HKIENTYRNQMNVR
+621 HKLENTYRNQMNVR
-635 MVNQKSTVT
+635 MVNQKSTLT

-671 KSLIHI
+671 KSLIRI
-677 GIPETN
+677 GIPEAN

-694 DTILLFFRNP
+694 DTIGLFFRNP
-704 KTYLETY
+704 KVYLETY

-725 ISIDLPGYFTT
+725 ISIDLAGYFRT

-749 GLQFLGRYRYF
+749 GLQFLGRYRDF
-760 SAPRVIYCEKQG
+760 SAPRVIYCERQG
-772 HIHDGNSSCF
+772 RIGDGNSSSF
-782 TRWVKDEFDRQVHED
+782 TKWVKDEFDRQVHED
-797 INLVFMLL
+797 MALVFMLL
-805 DKGATDEAM
+805 DKGAADEAM

-846 ELFIESMVAD
+846 ELFVEAMVAD
-856 GYTVTIDPEDVDGCD
+856 GYTVKIDPEDIDGCD

-888 SRRIYNA
+888 SRRIYDA

-908 NPSANEIDRVLAS
+908 NPSANELDRVLAS
-921 KYYLTQQQLPGIM
+921 KYYLTQQQLPRIM
-934 ETESYCAELIQMLKY
+934 ETQSYCAELIQMLKY

-960 YHYLLHPELAEI
+960 YHYLLYPEHAEI

-978 LPVAQTGSVWLPDQ
+978 LPVAETGSVWLPDQ
-992 LNRSSLALVK
+992 LSRSSLALVK
-1002 VGRELGLAELIER
+1002 VGRELGLQALIE
-1015 RTLLAGSPA
+1015 
-1024 ERSATRQTIFS
+1024 TIFS
-1035 RQRIGEII
+1035 GQRIGVII
-1043 QQVKDSKRYQS
+1043 EQIANSKRYQS
-1054 SLKININPEKQTD
+1054 SLKININPERQPD
-1067 PIKLFQ
+1067 PIKLFR
-1073 RILKKFGLKSVKL
+1073 RILKRFGLKLVKM

-1110 LLTPELIEGVTGL
+1110 LLTPELSQKVAQL
-1123 AGKEF
+1123 AGKQL
-1128 HKDDIEIQTLGGSME
+1128 HKDDIEVETLGME
-1143 ALGMQDKRGR
+1143 MEGLGMQDGRGR
-1153 MRLVAGSARYL
+1153 MRLIAGSARYL
-1164 GLSVVTHR
+1164 GLSVITHR

-1178 QGKKVVTRIYTFTA
+1178 QGKKVVTRTYTFGA
-1192 TSDPI
+1192 TDDPI

-1202 NSQVYPGTQPVYVKH
+1202 QSQVYPGTQPVHVKH
-1217 IYECLTRRL
+1217 IYECITKRL
-1226 EQLAIDKV
+1226 EQLAIDRQARV
-1234 VGIKAWQNLDFA
+1234 QDWQNL
-1246 ASGNNLQT
+1246 QT
-1254 SIPEELFSAIHI
+1254 VIPEELSSAIHI

-1278 KDRSGSA
+1278 EGRSGSA

-1290 NLRSVAQKLLYIGQ
+1290 NLRSVAQTLLHIGQ
-1304 MELPELEICLNQYLG
+1304 MEMPELENTLNEYLA
-1319 VTNPEVARIAMS
+1319 VTNTEVARIALRMVES
-1331 MIENKYPQVFAR
+1331 KYPRIFVGLPLVPR
-1343 LIHCSSSI
+1343 ND
-1351 TQVE
+1351 

>member
-1 MLDKQTT
+1 M
-8 NSIDRSKF
+8 SKYFANLFPRFRF
-16 NSYKGL
+16 NTYRGL
-22 GTSCPVCAST
+22 GNTCPVCANS
-32 SGKCRWQNY
+32 SGKCRWQPY
-41 ELSAQ
+41 DLSAQ
-46 NGKITSTIKTLCMTG
+46 NGRITPTIKTLCMTG
-61 AGGYGNPDYHYF
+61 AGGNDNPDYHYF

-85 PLSDWNEHRGENRQ
+85 PLVDWNEHRGENYQ

-110 NQQLQQQVLLEAEN
+110 NQQLKQQALLEAEN

-156 LIRRGFTAQQIR
+156 LIRRGFTAQQIK

-183 PVNPRFPGVNISGTR
+183 PVNPRFPGVNIQGNR
-198 LNNGSIAGILI
+198 LNNGSIGGILI
-209 PLYTITGEIVAFQ
+209 PIYTITGEIVAFQ
-222 IRNRE
+222 VRNRE

-260 FSYPQLLGVKPVL
+260 FSYPQLLGVIPV
-273 NSIGFAEGTGAK
+273 NRSIGLAEGTGAK

-294 QQIIGAAGGQWL
+294 QQVIGAAGGQWL
-306 SSPELLLDGLSRWRA
+306 SSPELLKDGLERWRA
-321 DVIDLYLDGED
+321 SVIDLYLDGED
-332 IHKPQ
+332 PQKPQ

-344 LHRQLLEWG
+344 LYYQLLEWG
-353 YKPRFMYSGRDIDEL
+353 YKPRFMYSGRDVDEL
-368 EDLSELREIDSAE
+368 EDLLLLREID
-381 LDRLVGDRLPSPPV
+381 LDDLEYLVSSKLPPAPPV
-395 ISLARKLYQKSK
+395 VSLARKLYQKSK
-407 HFTPNRT
+407 HFTANQT
-414 QCNRFLKWE
+414 QCNRFLQWE

-428 LENTLVGIKSALGT
+428 LENTLFGIKSALGT
-442 GKTEVLKALGA
+442 GKTEVLKALAA
-453 WARERGLELIFIGYR
+453 WARKQGLELIFIGYR

-477 RIPDLYHVGDEDRV
+477 RITDLYHIGDEDKV

-513 MGNKIIVLDECVSD
+513 MANKIVILDECVSD

-532 TSKLTAGRRKDGTDS
+532 TSKLTAGRRKDGMDS
-547 RQVRLAHIQEL
+547 RQVRLAHIEEL
-558 IQNCYG
+558 IKHSYG

-584 SSSVRAGASAS
+584 
-595 AERVSHLSGAE
+595 
-606 RCSWNEPKQRDFDFI
+606 QFDFV
-621 HKIENTYRNQMNVR
+621 HKLENTYRNQMNVR

-671 KSLIHI
+671 KSLIKL
-677 GIPETN
+677 GIPEAA

-694 DTILLFFRNP
+694 DTIGLFFRNP
-704 KTYLETY
+704 KAYLEQHR
-711 SPQIVIL
+711 PQIVIL

-725 ISIDLPGYFTT
+725 ISIDLAGYFTT

-749 GLQFLGRYRYF
+749 GLQFLGRYRDF
-760 SAPRVIYCEKQG
+760 SAPRVIYCERQG
-772 HIHDGNSSCF
+772 RIADGNSSSF
-782 TRWVKDEFDRQVHED
+782 TKWVKDEFDLQVHED
-797 INLVFMLL
+797 MNLVFMLL
-805 DKGATDEAM
+805 DNGSVDEAM

-846 ELFIESMVAD
+846 ELFVEAMVAD
-856 GYTVTIDPEDVDGCD
+856 GYTVSIDPEDVDGCD

-888 SRRIYNA
+888 SRRIYDA

-908 NPSANEIDRVLAS
+908 NPSANELDRVLAN

-934 ETESYCAELIQMLKY
+934 ETESYSAELIQMLKY

-960 YHYLLHPELAEI
+960 YHYLLNPELAEA

-978 LPVAQTGSVWLPDQ
+978 LPVAETGSVWLPDQ

-1002 VGRELGLAELIER
+1002 VGRELGLVDLIE
-1015 RTLLAGSPA
+1015 
-1024 ERSATRQTIFS
+1024 TIFS
-1035 RQRIGEII
+1035 GQRIGSII
-1043 QQVKDSKRYQS
+1043 ERISGSKRYQS
-1054 SLKININPEKQTD
+1054 SLKVNINPEKQPD
-1067 PIKLFQ
+1067 PIKLFR
-1073 RILKKFGLKSVKL
+1073 RILKRFGLKLVKL

-1110 LLTPELIEGVTGL
+1110 LLTPELIAGVTQL

-1128 HKDDIEIQTLGGSME
+1128 HKDDIEIQTLGAEME
-1143 ALGMQDKRGR
+1143 TLGMQDKRGR
-1153 MRLVAGSARYL
+1153 MRLVAGSARHL

-1172 HRTIDP
+1172 HRTIDS
-1178 QGKKVVTRIYTFTA
+1178 QGKKAVTRIYTFGTIH
-1192 TSDPI
+1192 DPI
-1197 SGGIK
+1197 SGAIK
-1202 NSQVYPGTQPVYVKH
+1202 DSQVYPGTHPVQVKH
-1217 IYECLTRRL
+1217 IYECVTKRL
-1226 EQLAIDKV
+1226 EQLATHQRERIED
-1234 VGIKAWQNLDFA
+1234 WQNPQVL
-1246 ASGNNLQT
+1246 
-1254 SIPEELFSAIHI
+1254 IPEQLSSTIHI
-1266 DDFASIEIINLP
+1266 DDFASIDKINLP
-1278 KDRSGSA
+1278 EHLSGSP
-1285 EFSLE
+1285 EFGLE
-1290 NLRSVAQKLLYIGQ
+1290 NLRSVAQTLLQIGQ
-1304 MELPELEICLNQYLG
+1304 MEELELKSVLNNYLM
-1319 VTNPEVARIAMS
+1319 VTNPTVARIALEMVES
-1331 MIENKYPQVFAR
+1331 KYPQVFKR
-1343 LIHCSSSI
+1343 LNLYGLN
-1351 TQVE
+1351 

>member
-1 MLDKQTT
+1 MIQD
-8 NSIDRSKF
+8 SVYRSKF
-16 NSYKGL
+16 NTYKGL
-22 GTSCPVCAST
+22 GNSCPVCAST

-41 ELSAQ
+41 ALSAK
-46 NGKITSTIKTLCMTG
+46 NGKTTPTVKTLCMTG

-85 PLSDWNEHRGENRQ
+85 PLIDWNEHRGEDRQ

-110 NQQLQQQVLLEAEN
+110 NQQLKQQALLSAEN

-156 LIRRGFTAQQIR
+156 LVKRGFTRQQIE

-177 FQRLKE
+177 FQRLRE
-183 PVNPRFPGVNISGTR
+183 PVNPRFPGVNIQGNR
-198 LNNGSIAGILI
+198 LNNGSIGGILI
-209 PLYTITGEIVAFQ
+209 PLYTVTGEIVAFQ
-222 IRNRE
+222 VRNRE

-246 GAAPSLP
+246 GASPSLP

-260 FSYPQLLGVKPVL
+260 FSYPQLLGVEPVL

-285 PNLAATRMG
+285 PNLTATRMG
-294 QQIIGAAGGQWL
+294 QQVIGAAGGQWL

-321 DVIDLYLDGED
+321 SVIDLYLDGED
-332 IHKPQ
+332 PQKPQ

-344 LHRQLLEWG
+344 LYHQLLEWG

-368 EDLSELREIDSAE
+368 EDLLLLREIDLDDLEYLLGETHAEGTSA
-381 LDRLVGDRLPSPPV
+381 RFHPLVSSKLPPPPPV
-395 ISLARKLYQKSK
+395 VSLARKLYQKSK
-407 HFTPNRT
+407 RFTPN
-414 QCNRFLKWE
+414 QIQSNRFLKWE

-453 WARERGLELIFIGYR
+453 WARKYGLELIFIGYR

-477 RIPDLYHVGDEDRV
+477 RIPDLYHVGDEDKV

-506 GLIDPAQ
+506 GLIDPSQ
-513 MGNKIIVLDECVSD
+513 MANKIVILDECVSD

-547 RQVRLAHIQEL
+547 RQVRLAHIEEL
-558 IQNCYG
+558 IKHSHG

-584 SSSVRAGASAS
+584 S
-595 AERVSHLSGAE
+595 
-606 RCSWNEPKQRDFDFI
+606 FDFV
-621 HKIENTYRNQMNVR
+621 HKLENIYRNQMNVR
-635 MVNQKSTVT
+635 IVNQKSTLT

-652 AGANLLITATTQKH
+652 TGTNLLITATTQKH

-671 KSLIHI
+671 KSLIRI

-694 DTILLFFRNP
+694 DTVGLFFRNP
-704 KTYLETY
+704 KAYLEEY
-711 SPQIVIL
+711 RPQIVIL

-725 ISIDLPGYFTT
+725 ISIDLAGYFTT

-749 GLQFLGRYRYF
+749 GLQFLGRYRDF
-760 SAPRVIYCEKQG
+760 SAPRVIYCERQG
-772 HIHDGNSSCF
+772 RIHDGNSSSF
-782 TRWVKDEFDRQVHED
+782 TKWVKDEFDRQVHED
-797 INLVFMLL
+797 MDLVFMLL
-805 DKGATDEAM
+805 DKGAADEAM

-846 ELFIESMVAD
+846 ELFVEAMVAD
-856 GYTVTIDPEDVDGCD
+856 GYTVSIDPEDIDGCD

-888 SRRIYNA
+888 SRRIYDA

-908 NPSANEIDRVLAS
+908 NPSANELDRVLAS

-934 ETESYCAELIQMLKY
+934 ETESYSAELIQMLKY

-960 YHYLLHPELAEI
+960 YHYLLHPDRAEI

-978 LPVAQTGSVWLPDQ
+978 LPVAETGSVWLPDQ
-992 LNRSSLALVK
+992 LSRSSLALVK
-1002 VGRELGLAELIER
+1002 VGRELGLTDLIE
-1015 RTLLAGSPA
+1015 
-1024 ERSATRQTIFS
+1024 TIFS
-1035 RQRIGEII
+1035 RQQIGEII
-1043 QQVKDSKRYQS
+1043 EQIANSKRYQS
-1054 SLKININPEKQTD
+1054 SLKININPEKQPD
-1067 PIKLFQ
+1067 PIKLFR
-1073 RILKKFGLKSVKL
+1073 RILKRFGLKLVKL
-1086 GDDQFKLDA
+1086 GNDQFKLDA

-1110 LLTPELIEGVTGL
+1110 LLTPELSQKVIRL
-1123 AGKEF
+1123 AGKQL
-1128 HKDDIEIQTLGGSME
+1128 HKDDLEIETIGMEME
-1143 ALGMQDKRGR
+1143 ALGMQDGRGR

-1178 QGKKVVTRIYTFTA
+1178 QGKKVVTRTYTFTA
-1192 TSDPI
+1192 TADPI

-1202 NSQVYPGTQPVYVKH
+1202 QSQVYPSTQPVYVKH
-1217 IYECLTRRL
+1217 IYECVTKRL
-1226 EQLAIDKV
+1226 EQLAIDRQARV
-1234 VGIKAWQNLDFA
+1234 RDWQNL
-1246 ASGNNLQT
+1246 QT
-1254 SIPEELFSAIHI
+1254 LVPEELSSAIHI
-1266 DDFASIEIINLP
+1266 DDFASIEIISLP
-1278 KDRSGSA
+1278 ESISGSA

-1290 NLRSVAQKLLYIGQ
+1290 NLRSVAQTLLHIGQ
-1304 MELPELEICLNQYLG
+1304 MEPLELESCLHEYFT

-1331 MIENKYPQVFAR
+1331 MVESKYPRVFDLLRQRFA
-1343 LIHCSSSI
+1343 I
-1351 TQVE
+1351 V